1 MRKPLLLAF
10 FTISTIA
17 CQENKERSNQ
27 NNAEITFKNLDVIK
41 SKTEIE
47 IKEFLKKKYYSLLET
62 QFANQWKSKSS
73 DDIIQ
78 FNGKGVLFF

>member
-1 MRKPLLLAF
+1 VRKPLLLAF

-47 IKEFLKKKYYSLLET
+47 IKEFLKKNNYSLLET

>member
-47 IKEFLKKKYYSLLET
+47 IKEFLKKNNYSLLET